1 MRKKLQE
8 YLPPI
13 LLSTYEFPL
22 LCRAEQPELDALG
35 DAAGETLKNQF
46 VSTATER
53 GIARYESIFGIAPR
67 DTDTLEDRRFRVLTK
82 VNAQLPYTL
91 RRLRQLLGLLCGEDG
106 FSVTIHAEAYT
117 LIIRI
122 ALAARRNLE
131 EAESLVKRIVPAN
144 LTVDFSLRYP
154 HGTRLSVTGLLGR
167 GYMET
172 PLPEIAPD
180 YHMSEIPLHA
190 GGVFGT
196 TTATVVPQLN

>member
-35 DAAGETLKNQF
+35 DAAGETLDNQF

-91 RRLRQLLGLLCGEDG
+91 RRLRQQLSSLCGEDE
-106 FSVTIHAEAYT
+106 FTIKMIYDEYT
-117 LIIRI
+117 LIVRV
-122 ALAARRNLE
+122 ALTAKKSFGDVQEL
-131 EAESLVKRIVPAN
+131 LGQTVPAN
-144 LTVDFSLRYP
+144 LVLDLSLLYNQHLTLSPYTHRQLSAY
-154 HGTRLSVTGLLGR
+154 TYDRLRNEVMG
-167 GYMET
+167 
-172 PLPEIAPD
+172 
-180 YHMSEIPLHA
+180 
-190 GGVFGT
+190 
-196 TTATVVPQLN
+196 

>member
-1 MRKKLQE
+1 MRKQLQE

-22 LCRAEQPELDALG
+22 LCRAEQPELDGLG

-53 GIARYESIFGIAPR
+53 GLARYESIFGIAPR

-91 RRLRQLLGLLCGEDG
+91 RRLRQLLALLCGEDG
-106 FSVTIHAEAYT
+106 FAVVCQYDTYT
-117 LIIRI
+117 LMVRVE
-122 ALAARRNLE
+122 LFARRKLE
-131 EAESLVKRIVPAN
+131 EAEALVKRMVPAN
-144 LTVDFSLRYP
+144 LALDFSLRYP
-154 HGTRLSVTGLLGR
+154 HAAQVTFTGRMGR

-172 PLPEIAPD
+172 PLPEVAPD
-180 YHMSEIPLHA
+180 YHMTGVPLHA

-196 TTATVVPQLN
+196 TTTTVVPQ